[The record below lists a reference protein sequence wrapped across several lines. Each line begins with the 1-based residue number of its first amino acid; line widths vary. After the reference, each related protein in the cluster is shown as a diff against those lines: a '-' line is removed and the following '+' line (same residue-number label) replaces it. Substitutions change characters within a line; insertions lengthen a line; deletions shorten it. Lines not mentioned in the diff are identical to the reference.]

1 MLVSPSPVLR
11 TSSPARGEEGKEKS
25 YGFTAY
31 GSTATLP
38 PMDLL
43 ILHGADTYSSRKRLM
58 TLREG
63 FKKKYDPAG
72 SNVSSFAAPFDI
84 AKVRAS
90 AAQVGMFAKKR
101 LVILYDFY
109 STASAADRE
118 QFNSWLE
125 AEAFPDTVMIAWEG
139 KDLGKP
145 TAPKKIAPKK
155 STKAKAK
162 KTAAVSTKI
171 SWPAHAKIEVF
182 EPLAAAQLL
191 AWIRYDVK
199 RLGGNI
205 EPGAVTQLATNIGPD
220 LWALSNVVAQLVAAA
235 NGKMISS
242 ALVGEW
248 SKAPLDDN
256 IFHFTDALSAR
267 NAAAA
272 LGLFRSQ
279 LQLGV
284 HPLVLHAM
292 LTRQLRTLLVVEDC
306 VDRKVAPGS
315 IAAET
320 DLHPYVA
327 QKAITSVRQFPAG
340 TIRQLF
346 LDLAQLDVDMKT
358 GKVDPELGLVNFI
371 AKVCVR

>member
-1 MLVSPSPVLR
+1 MIKIISAGSPCQTL
-11 TSSPARGEEGKEKS
+11 ARAGRDTRAFGW
-25 YGFTAY
+25 YN
-31 GSTATLP
+31 P

-43 ILHGADTYSSRKRLM
+43 ILHGADTYSSRKRLVV
-58 TLREG
+58 LREG

-72 SNVSSFAAPFDI
+72 SNISSFVAPFEV

-109 STASAADRE
+109 STASAGDRE
-118 QFNSWLE
+118 QLNTWLE
-125 AEAFPDTVMIAWEG
+125 SDAFPDTVLIAWEG

-145 TAPKKIAPKK
+145 AAAKKSAPPKKPSKAKTKK
-155 STKAKAK
+155 PVAASTK
-162 KTAAVSTKI
+162 V
-171 SWPAHAKIEVF
+171 SWPTHAKVEIF
-182 EPLAAAQLL
+182 EPLAQAQLL
-191 AWIRYDVK
+191 GWIRNEVK
-199 RLGGNI
+199 RLGGSI
-205 EPGAVTQLATNIGPD
+205 EPAAVGQLALNVGPD
-220 LWALSNVVAQLVAAA
+220 LWAMSNVVAQLVAVA
-235 NGKMISS
+235 NGKPITTT
-242 ALVGEW
+242 LVGEW

-267 NAAAA
+267 NAQAA
-272 LGLFRSQ
+272 LGLFQSQ
-279 LQLGV
+279 FQLGV

-306 VDRKVAPGS
+306 LNRKLAPGS

-320 DLHPYVA
+320 DLHPFVT
-327 QKAITSVRQFPAG
+327 QKAIAAVRQFPAG

-371 AKVCVR
+371 AKVCV

>member
-1 MLVSPSPVLR
+1 
-11 TSSPARGEEGKEKS
+11 
-25 YGFTAY
+25 
-31 GSTATLP
+31 
-38 PMDLL
+38 
-43 ILHGADTYSSRKRLM
+43 M

-72 SNVSSFAAPFDI
+72 SNVSSFAAPFEI
-84 AKVRAS
+84 VKVRAS

-109 STASAADRE
+109 STALAADRE
-118 QFNSWLE
+118 QFNAWLE
-125 AEAFPDTVMIAWEG
+125 AEAFPDTVMILWEG

-145 TAPKKIAPKK
+145 AVPKKTTTPKK
-155 STKAKAK
+155 PSKVKAK
-162 KTAAVSTKI
+162 KPAAASTKV
-171 SWPAHAKIEVF
+171 SWPSHAKVEVF
-182 EPLAAAQLL
+182 EPLAQAQLF
-191 AWIRYDVK
+191 AWIRNEVK
-199 RLGGNI
+199 RLGGTI
-205 EPGAVTQLATNIGPD
+205 EPAAVTQLALNVGPD
-220 LWALSNVVAQLVAAA
+220 LWAMSGAVAQLVAAA
-235 NGKMISS
+235 NSKSISTT
-242 ALVGEW
+242 LVGEW

-272 LGLFRSQ
+272 LGLFQSQ

-306 VDRKVAPGS
+306 LDRKMAPGS
-315 IAAET
+315 IAVET
-320 DLHPYVA
+320 DLHPYVT
-327 QKAITSVRQFPAG
+327 QKAIASVRQFPAG

-358 GKVDPELGLVNFI
+358 GKVDPELALVNFI
-371 AKVCVR
+371 AKVCIQ

>member
-1 MLVSPSPVLR
+1 
-11 TSSPARGEEGKEKS
+11 
-25 YGFTAY
+25 
-31 GSTATLP
+31 
-38 PMDLL
+38 MDLL
-43 ILHGADTYSSRKRLM
+43 ILHGADTYSSRKRLVV
-58 TLREG
+58 LREG
-63 FKKKYDPAG
+63 FKKKYDTAG
-72 SNVSSFAAPFDI
+72 SNVSSFVAPFEI

-101 LVILYDFY
+101 LVVLYDFY
-109 STASAADRE
+109 STALVADRE
-118 QFNSWLE
+118 QFNAWLD
-125 AEAFPDTVMIAWEG
+125 AEAFPDTVMIAWES

-145 TAPKKIAPKK
+145 AAPKKTAPKKPSK
-155 STKAKAK
+155 SKAK
-162 KTAAVSTKI
+162 KPAIAPTKI
-171 SWPAHAKIEVF
+171 SWPAHAKVEVF

-191 AWIRYDVK
+191 AWIRNEVK
-199 RLGGNI
+199 RLGGSI
-205 EPGAVTQLATNIGPD
+205 EPSAVMQLATNVGPD
-220 LWALSNVVAQLVAAA
+220 LWAMSGVVAQIVASAG
-235 NGKMISS
+235 GKPITQV
-242 ALVGEW
+242 LVGEW

-272 LGLFRSQ
+272 LGLFQSQ

-292 LTRQLRTLLVVEDC
+292 LTRQLRMLLVVEDC
-306 VDRKVAPGS
+306 LNRKLAPGS

-327 QKAITSVRQFPAG
+327 QKAIAAVRQFPAG

-358 GKVDPELGLVNFI
+358 GKVDPELGLVHFI
-371 AKVCVR
+371 AKVCVK

>member
-1 MLVSPSPVLR
+1 
-11 TSSPARGEEGKEKS
+11 
-25 YGFTAY
+25 
-31 GSTATLP
+31 
-38 PMDLL
+38 MDLL
-43 ILHGADTYSSRKRLM
+43 ILHGADTYSSRKRLIV
-58 TLREG
+58 LREG

-72 SNVSSFAAPFDI
+72 SNVSSFTVPFEI

-101 LVILYDFY
+101 LVVLYDFY
-109 STASAADRE
+109 STANAADRE
-118 QFNSWLE
+118 QFNAWLE
-125 AEAFPDTVMIAWEG
+125 AGAFPDTIMILWEG

-145 TAPKKIAPKK
+145 ASPHASRGGPAVPKKAAAKK
-155 STKAKAK
+155 PAKAKAK
-162 KTAAVSTKI
+162 KSTAAPAKI
-171 SWPAHAKIEVF
+171 SWPAHAKVEVF

-191 AWIRYDVK
+191 AWIRSEVK
-199 RLGGNI
+199 RLGGSI
-205 EPGAVTQLATNIGPD
+205 DSAAVGQLALNVGPD
-220 LWALSNVVAQLVAAA
+220 LWAMSGVVAQLVAAA
-235 NGKMISS
+235 NGKPIFT

-267 NAAAA
+267 NAATA
-272 LGLFRSQ
+272 LGLFQSQ

-306 VDRKVAPGS
+306 LDRKMASGS

-320 DLHPYVA
+320 ELHPFVA
-327 QKAITSVRQFPAG
+327 QKAIAAVRQFPAG
-340 TIRQLF
+340 TIRKLF

-358 GKVDPELGLVNFI
+358 GKVDPELALVNFI
-371 AKVCVR
+371 AKVCIK

>member
-1 MLVSPSPVLR
+1 
-11 TSSPARGEEGKEKS
+11 
-25 YGFTAY
+25 
-31 GSTATLP
+31 
-38 PMDLL
+38 MDLL
-43 ILHGADTYSSRKRLM
+43 ILHGADTYSSRKRLI

-72 SNVSSFAAPFDI
+72 SNVSSFAAPFEI

-101 LVILYDFY
+101 LVVLYDFY
-109 STASAADRE
+109 STANAADRE
-118 QFNSWLE
+118 LFNAWLE
-125 AEAFPDTVMIAWEG
+125 AEAFPDTVMILWEG

-145 TAPKKIAPKK
+145 AAPKKATAKK
-155 STKAKAK
+155 PTKSKAK
-162 KTAAVSTKI
+162 KPVAAATKV
-171 SWPAHAKIEVF
+171 SWPAHAKVEIF

-191 AWIRYDVK
+191 AWIRNEVK
-199 RLGGNI
+199 RLGGSI
-205 EPGAVTQLATNIGPD
+205 DPAAVGQLATNVGPD
-220 LWALSNVVAQLVAAA
+220 LWAMSNVVAQLVAASH
-235 NGKMISS
+235 GKPISTM
-242 ALVGEW
+242 LVGEW

-272 LGLFRSQ
+272 LGLFQSQ

-292 LTRQLRTLLVVEDC
+292 LTRQLRTLLMVDDC
-306 VDRKVAPGS
+306 LQRDMAPGS

-320 DLHPYVA
+320 DLHPYVT
-327 QKAITSVRQFPAG
+327 QKAIAAVRQFPIG

-346 LDLAQLDVDMKT
+346 LDLAQLDVEMKT
-358 GKVDPELGLVNFI
+358 GKVDPELALVNFI
-371 AKVCVR
+371 AKVCIR

>member
-1 MLVSPSPVLR
+1 
-11 TSSPARGEEGKEKS
+11 
-25 YGFTAY
+25 
-31 GSTATLP
+31 
-38 PMDLL
+38 MDLL
-43 ILHGADTYSSRKRLM
+43 ILHGADTYSSRKRLIA
-58 TLREG
+58 LREG

-72 SNVSSFAAPFDI
+72 SNISSFAAPFDVTT
-84 AKVRAS
+84 VRSS

-109 STASAADRE
+109 STANTADRE
-118 QFNSWLE
+118 QLNAWLE
-125 AEAFPDTVMIAWEG
+125 AEAFPDTVVILWEG
-139 KDLGKP
+139 KDLGKLA
-145 TAPKKIAPKK
+145 APKRATPKK
-155 STKAKAK
+155 PARARTKKPA
-162 KTAAVSTKI
+162 TVTTKVT
-171 SWPAHAKIEVF
+171 WPTHAKVEVF
-182 EPLAAAQLL
+182 EPLAQASLL
-191 AWIRYDVK
+191 AWVRNEVK

-205 EPGAVTQLATNIGPD
+205 EPAAVMQLATNIGPD
-220 LWALSNVVAQLVAAA
+220 LWAMSNVVVQLVAAA
-235 NGKMISS
+235 SGKSISVK
-242 ALVGEW
+242 LVGEW

-267 NAAAA
+267 NASAA
-272 LGLFRSQ
+272 LGLFQSQ

-306 VDRKVAPGS
+306 VNRKLAPGS

-327 QKAITSVRQFPAG
+327 QKAIAAVRQFSAG

-358 GKVDPELGLVNFI
+358 GKADPELALVNFI
-371 AKVCVR
+371 AKVCIT